1 MEEKVKI
8 KLNKSKKKEAE
19 LNGIKIKV
27 DTLISIE
34 NYETILN
41 DIKANVFYNIEI
53 TDKVH
58 VLDLRLIRDTL
69 ELCSNV
75 DVESLDSEDLF
86 SGELRDFL
94 MENIDNFWTVSDNIL
109 KEYDRYVI
117 ENCFGILANKM
128 PSAAD
133 MEKSVEHIT
142 KMVEELPQDK
152 LELIGK
158 SIVWNNAPAVGGLVA
173 PAQHVKIENT
183 IVEE

>member
-19 LNGIKIKV
+19 LNDIKIKV

-41 DIKANVFYNIEI
+41 DIKANVFYNTEI

-86 SGELRDFL
+86 SGVF
-94 MENIDNFWTVSDNIL
+94 
-109 KEYDRYVI
+109 
-117 ENCFGILANKM
+117 
-128 PSAAD
+128 
-133 MEKSVEHIT
+133 
-142 KMVEELPQDK
+142 
-152 LELIGK
+152 
-158 SIVWNNAPAVGGLVA
+158 SINA
-173 PAQHVKIENT
+173 
-183 IVEE
+183 